1 VTRRPQPVARLESDA
16 ARLQELLRARGA
28 GDHVAV
34 RAARG
39 HLQVETRGPDE
50 PPEVIARA
58 TPLGGGAF
66 GLSFHSHTGRWEPM
80 PVGGTMEDVAEAVTD
95 LLGPYI
101 DPHNLR

>member
-1 VTRRPQPVARLESDA
+1 VARRPHPAARLDSDA
-16 ARLQELLRARGA
+16 ARLQELLRARGNR
-28 GDHVAV
+28 DHVAV

-39 HLQVETRGPDE
+39 HLLVEARDADV
-50 PPEVIARA
+50 PPEVVARA

-80 PVGGTMEDVAEAVTD
+80 PVGGTLEDIAEAVND

-101 DPHNLR
+101 DPANLR